1 MLVFAGYWCKRPAAA
16 DDGTLVKLTPLCDW
30 ILAIYR
36 SICNWLYCEF
46 EIKFYPAAEENQ
58 GVHGSNEVVV
68 PELSRQQSRTEQVM
82 NNYVSILHNILN
94 VIYGRD
100 ASHFRGDTPPSSDS
114 SGCCPK
120 FFTSSPSPLDSCI
133 QNPSHLSSL
142 MQEVPG
148 RQSDKQTVS
157 KGEKTDSSD
166 STVRASEATFYQ
178 SLDKQQSIND
188 VHEPNNEVDKTPSD
202 CAGHGQDETFG
213 GVKSKQIV
221 SQAGS
226 KVANDTPNISSGIS
240 SGIKDNP
247 SLSEHT
253 NTSVKN
259 GQFASE
265 TNVVNKTQNSK
276 SVGVPTSVNIGSSLS
291 EHTNTSGISSQA
303 SGSSASTVQSRA
315 DCSSRSYPKGV
326 PPREQ
331 AGDHEVPPGAEGVA
345 RRTGH
350 EVKYPVQESGLQCS
364 SDLVLAVPVIPRR
377 AGLVLGSDWYVCHV
391 RGTCGHLHACVYSD
405 FSYLFPAYIVIS
417 YVYKLT
423 LSMVVGSG
431 NMESLLRVVI
441 QRCQVLPSPQ
451 ERQKELLP
459 LIPQSLQWGSP
470 AHRN

>member
-1 MLVFAGYWCKRPAAA
+1 MLVCAGYWCKRPAAA
-16 DDGTLVKLTPLCDW
+16 DDVTLIKLTPLSDW

-46 EIKFYPAAEENQ
+46 EIKFYPTAEENQ

-68 PELSRQQSRTEQVM
+68 PELSR
-82 NNYVSILHNILN
+82 
-94 VIYGRD
+94 RD
-100 ASHFRGDTPPSSDS
+100 SF
-114 SGCCPK
+114 
-120 FFTSSPSPLDSCI
+120 I

-142 MQEVPG
+142 IQNVPG
-148 RQSDKQTVS
+148 RQSDCDLAVTEDSKQTVS

-166 STVRASEATFYQ
+166 STVHASEATFYQ
-178 SLDKQQSIND
+178 SLEKQQSIND
-188 VHEPNNEVDKTPSD
+188 VHEPNNEVDKTPSE

-240 SGIKDNP
+240 ARIKDNP

-276 SVGVPTSVNIGSSLS
+276 AVGVPTGVNIGSSLS
-291 EHTNTSGISSQA
+291 EHTNTSGVGSQA
-303 SGSSASTVQSRA
+303 SGSSASTVQSGA
-315 DCSSRSYPKGV
+315 DCGSRSYPKGV

-331 AGDHEVPPGAEGVA
+331 AGYHDVLPGAEGVV

-350 EVKYPVQESGLQCS
+350 EVKHPVQESGLQCS
-364 SDLVLAVPVIPRR
+364 SDLVLTVPVIPRR
-377 AGLVLGSDWYVCHV
+377 AGLVLGSDWYVYHV
-391 RGTCGHLHACVYSD
+391 RGTCGICMHVYTD
-405 FSYLFPAYIVIS
+405 FFYLFPAYIVIS

-431 NMESLLRVVI
+431 NMESLLRVVT

-451 ERQKELLP
+451 EQQKELLP
-459 LIPQSLQWGSP
+459 LFPLSLQWGSP

>member
-1 MLVFAGYWCKRPAAA
+1 MLVCAGYWCKRPAAA
-16 DDGTLVKLTPLCDW
+16 DDGTLIKLTPLCDW
-30 ILAIYR
+30 ILAIYH

-46 EIKFYPAAEENQ
+46 EIKFFPAAEENQ

-82 NNYVSILHNILN
+82 NNYVSILHNILDA
-94 VIYGRD
+94 IYGRD

-142 MQEVPG
+142 IQEVPG
-148 RQSDKQTVS
+148 RQSDCDLAVTEDSKQTVS

-178 SLDKQQSIND
+178 SLDKQQSINS
-188 VHEPNNEVDKTPSD
+188 VHEPNNEVDKTPSE
-202 CAGHGQDETFG
+202 CAGHGQDETLE
-213 GVKSKQIV
+213 GVKSKQFV

-226 KVANDTPNISSGIS
+226 KVVNDTPNGTASGIS
-240 SGIKDNP
+240 AGVKDSP
-247 SLSEHT
+247 SLSEYT
-253 NTSVKN
+253 NTSVKS
-259 GQFASE
+259 GQLASE

-276 SVGVPTSVNIGSSLS
+276 SVGVPTGVNIGPSVLG
-291 EHTNTSGISSQA
+291 HTNTSGIGSQA

-315 DCSSRSYPKGV
+315 DCGSRSYPKEV

-331 AGDHEVPPGAEGVA
+331 AGYHEVLSGAEGVV

-350 EVKYPVQESGLQCS
+350 EVRHPVQESGLQCS
-364 SDLVLAVPVIPRR
+364 SDLVVTVPVIPRR
-377 AGLVLGSDWYVCHV
+377 AGLVLGSDWYVYHV

-405 FSYLFPAYIVIS
+405 FSYLFPAHIVIS
-417 YVYKLT
+417 YVYKF
-423 LSMVVGSG
+423 
-431 NMESLLRVVI
+431 NCNYYYFI
-441 QRCQVLPSPQ
+441 F
-451 ERQKELLP
+451 
-459 LIPQSLQWGSP
+459 
-470 AHRN
+470 